1 MDSHVVFV
9 KTEKGEAEI
18 VSRAHK
24 LNHGLRYALIL
35 VDGKSTVG
43 EILTKSAGLPQIELA
58 LTQLATNG
66 FIRTL
71 IEAKKPQIA
80 ARDPKGELI
89 ALARSLL
96 GNQAGTIEKKLRESE
111 SSPDAL
117 AQTASAC
124 KRLIKLSID
133 EQKAEEFL
141 SRAQEIIYASS
152 LHAH

>member
-18 VSRAHK
+18 ATRAHK
-24 LNHGLRYALIL
+24 LNHALRYALIL

-43 EILTKSAGLPQIELA
+43 QIMAKGAGLPQIDLA

-71 IEAKKPQIA
+71 VETTRPQIVT
-80 ARDPKGELI
+80 RDPQSELV
-89 ALARSLL
+89 ALAQSLL
-96 GNQAGTIEKKLRESE
+96 GKQAGPIERKLRDSANTA
-111 SSPDAL
+111 DAL
-117 AQTASAC
+117 AETASAC

-141 SRAQEIIYASS
+141 RRAQEIIYASS